1 MTTEEVDPI
10 LIILSNL
17 ILVAGSLCLIHHL
30 FLRKKDYSES
40 EQNKLKPWN
49 LKLLDH
55 GIVLTFVYLFS
66 FIATALAIESYKLI
80 KQVEEFP
87 KESGFILVFPMSIAM
102 LLGLYGFYRY
112 YDIKDDVP
120 INPEKHGALSLFGK
134 GLYFLLAVV
143 PLMIVSSHAWLFIL
157 NAFSI
162 PIKPQDLVEQ
172 VQAMSFSWTL
182 ILLTLIAVVVVPLT
196 EELLFRAFIYRSLKS
211 YVPKTAAALISSLF
225 FALMH
230 YNVLSFVPL
239 FILGFWLCRSY
250 EDSGNIWVPIT
261 LHGLFNGNTILVLTL
276 TR

>member
-1 MTTEEVDPI
+1 MTTEGVDPI

-17 ILVAGSLCLIHHL
+17 VLVAGSLCLIQHL

-112 YDIKDDVP
+112 YDIKAWSLEFVR
-120 INPEKHGALSLFGK
+120 ERAL
-134 GLYFLLAVV
+134 
-143 PLMIVSSHAWLFIL
+143 
-157 NAFSI
+157 FSTGGC
-162 PIKPQDLVEQ
+162 PTHDCQ
-172 VQAMSFSWTL
+172 FSRM
-182 ILLTLIAVVVVPLT
+182 V
-196 EELLFRAFIYRSLKS
+196 IYTKC
-211 YVPKTAAALISSLF
+211 V
-225 FALMH
+225 
-230 YNVLSFVPL
+230 
-239 FILGFWLCRSY
+239 
-250 EDSGNIWVPIT
+250 
-261 LHGLFNGNTILVLTL
+261 
-276 TR
+276 

>member
-1 MTTEEVDPI
+1 MAIKYLKQAIKTPSTDDHKTREAVQSILDDIEKRREEGIKEVTKKFDKYEGEIVVSKEKIEEASKKVDQ
-10 LIILSNL
+10 
-17 ILVAGSLCLIHHL
+17 
-30 FLRKKDYSES
+30 K
-40 EQNKLKPWN
+40 
-49 LKLLDH
+49 
-55 GIVLTFVYLFS
+55 
-66 FIATALAIESYKLI
+66 
-80 KQVEEFP
+80 
-87 KESGFILVFPMSIAM
+87 
-102 LLGLYGFYRY
+102 
-112 YDIKDDVP
+112 IKDDVP

-134 GLYFLLAVV
+134 GLYFILAVV